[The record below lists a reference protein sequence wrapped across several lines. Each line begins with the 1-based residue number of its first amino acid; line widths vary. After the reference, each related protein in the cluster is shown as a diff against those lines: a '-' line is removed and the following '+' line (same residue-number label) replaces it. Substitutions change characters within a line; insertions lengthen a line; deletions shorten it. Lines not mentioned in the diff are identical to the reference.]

1 MLLVLTL
8 SLTFAPVDSWVEV
21 CSAHAC
27 FSQILVFFCVC
38 SPSSART
45 QTLLYLFCTVAALGS
60 WQETEF
66 TSEGLNEESLM
77 TGLLQTCGLCYRKNK
92 EVVQVPGTNSKG
104 DAIAQAEGTRGT
116 DGRVQ

>member
-21 CSAHAC
+21 YSAHAC

-92 EVVQVPGTNSKG
+92 GWFSSQELTAKG
-104 DAIAQAEGTRGT
+104 MPLPRLKG
-116 DGRVQ
+116 